1 MPVAPC
7 HKRKTDGYSAV
18 VTTVNAGGGTSGAT
32 SRNLTGVVELGVN
45 GIYGTGSLLWNGRA
59 VLTAAHVAMNWGA
72 EGRVTFHLGDQKVDV
87 AAAAAAI
94 HPLYDPMAMSHDLA
108 IVWLAAPAPLAAQRQ
123 DIYRGTDELGQRFD
137 FAGYGYTGTGAQ
149 GYTIGSNWPPQIT
162 QASNQF
168 DVDGAALK
176 ELFSFSSGWNPSA
189 ESMLVADFDSGSAL
203 NNALDQFKDLNLLYS
218 LGTLPSSLWSLG
230 YSLGLG
236 TQEGMIAPGDSG
248 GPAFIGSQIA
258 GVASY
263 VASLSLGLAFP
274 DVVQG
279 VNSSYGELGFWTR
292 VSNEQRWIDQTV
304 RQLDP
309 NAPKTAQ
316 QVRTVVTEPD
326 SGTTL
331 AYFFVDFTGSRLR
344 ADDVISFSYRTKD
357 GTALAGTD
365 YLPTSGRL
373 NLYPGETNATI
384 PVEIIGD
391 RTPEATEYFQ
401 LEAYDLVNAV
411 FADAQVSVVAT
422 RTVLDTDSLA

>member
-1 MPVAPC
+1 M
-7 HKRKTDGYSAV
+7 
-18 VTTVNAGGGTSGAT
+18 VTTVNARGGTSGTT

-45 GIYGTGSLLWNGRA
+45 GIYGTGALLWNGRA
-59 VLTAAHVAMNWGA
+59 VLTAAHVAANWGA
-72 EGRVTFHLGDQKVDV
+72 EGRVTFHLGDQKVAV
-87 AAAAAAI
+87 AATAAAI
-94 HPLYDPMAMSHDLA
+94 HPLYDPVAMSHDLA

-123 DIYRGTDELGQRFD
+123 DIYRGTAELGQKFD

-149 GYTIGSNWPPQIT
+149 GYTVGSNWPPQLN

-168 DVDGAALK
+168 DADGAALK
-176 ELFSFSSGWNPSA
+176 ELFSFSSGWNPPVD
-189 ESMLVADFDSGSAL
+189 SMLVADFDDGSVLRDAL
-203 NNALDQFKDLNLLYS
+203 NQFEDLNLLYS
-218 LGTLPSSLWSLG
+218 LGTLPSDLWSLG
-230 YSLGLG
+230 GSLGLG

-248 GPAFIGSQIA
+248 GPAFVGTQIA

-274 DVVQG
+274 DVVPG

-292 VSNEQRWIDQTV
+292 VSTEQRWIDQTV

-316 QVRTVVTEPD
+316 QVQTTVTEPD
-326 SGTTL
+326 SGTAM

-365 YLPTSGRL
+365 YLSATGRL
-373 NLYPGETNATI
+373 NLYPGESNATI
-384 PVEIIGD
+384 AVEIIGD
-391 RTPEATEYFQ
+391 RLPEATEYFQ

-411 FADAQVSVVAT
+411 FATAQTTVVAI
-422 RTVLDTDSLA
+422 RTILDTDWLI

>member
-1 MPVAPC
+1 M
-7 HKRKTDGYSAV
+7 
-18 VTTVNAGGGTSGAT
+18 VTTVNAGGGTSAAT

-45 GIYGTGSLLWNGRA
+45 GIYGTGSLMWNGRA
-59 VLTAAHVAMNWGA
+59 VLTAAHVAKDWGA
-72 EGRVTFHLGDQKVDV
+72 EGRVTFHLGGQRV
-87 AAAAAAI
+87 ALAATAAAI
-94 HPLYDPMAMSHDLA
+94 HPLYDPVAMSHDLA
-108 IVWLAAPAPLAAQRQ
+108 IVWLAEPAPRAAQRL
-123 DIYRGTDELGQRFD
+123 DIYRGTAELGQTFD

-149 GYTIGSNWPPQIT
+149 GYTVGSNWPPQIT

-176 ELFSFSSGWNPSA
+176 ELFTFSSGWNPPV
-189 ESMLVADFDSGSAL
+189 EGMLVADFDSGSAL
-203 NNALDQFKDLNLLYS
+203 NDALGQFKDLNLLYS
-218 LGTLPSSLWSLG
+218 LGTLPSSLWSAES
-230 YSLGLG
+230 SLGLG
-236 TQEGMIAPGDSG
+236 AQEGMIAPGDSG
-248 GPAFIGSQIA
+248 GPALIGSQIA

-274 DVVQG
+274 DVVPG

-292 VSNEQRWIDQTV
+292 VSTEQRWIDQTV

-316 QVRTVVTEPD
+316 QVQTVVTEPD
-326 SGTTL
+326 SGTRLT
-331 AYFFVDFTGSRLR
+331 YFFVDLSGSRLR

-365 YLPTSGRL
+365 YIPTTGRL

-391 RTPEATEYFQ
+391 QTPEATEYFQ

-411 FADAQVSVVAT
+411 FADAQVKVVAT
-422 RTVLDTDSLA
+422 RTILDTDTLV